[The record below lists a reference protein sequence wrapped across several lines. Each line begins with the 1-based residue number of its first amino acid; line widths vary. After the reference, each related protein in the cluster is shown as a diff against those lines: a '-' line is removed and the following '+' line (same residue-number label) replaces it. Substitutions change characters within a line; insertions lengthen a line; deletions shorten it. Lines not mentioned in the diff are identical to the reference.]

1 MNIYVGNLSHSTTED
16 TLSKSFG
23 VYGAVESV
31 KIITDKYSGQPR
43 GFAFVEMANK
53 SESRKAIQELNETEL
68 DGRQIKVNEAKPRE
82 NRRDFNSGG
91 GGSGGGGHRRNNNRW

>member
-23 VYGAVESV
+23 NYGTVDSV

-43 GFAFVEMANK
+43 GFAFVEMSNK

-68 DGRQIKVNEAKPRE
+68 DGRMVKVNEAKPRE
-82 NRRDFNSGG
+82 DRKDF
-91 GGSGGGGHRRNNNRW
+91 NNNRQHNNRW